1 MTQFACDG
9 WGKRPRGPSQQSS
22 PVSRWFICLRIAV
35 KALHSSLMKLF
46 LAVLVF
52 SLFAIAIGGGIL
64 MLMAGKPLLF
74 ILAMLA
80 FLGTFAKYGCASQ

>member
-1 MTQFACDG
+1 MMEVVIFLY
-9 WGKRPRGPSQQSS
+9 
-22 PVSRWFICLRIAV
+22 LRIAPESV
-35 KALHSSLMKLF
+35 QSSAMKLA

-52 SLFAIAIGGGIL
+52 VLFGAAIGGGIL
-64 MLMAGKPLLF
+64 LMIAGKPLLF